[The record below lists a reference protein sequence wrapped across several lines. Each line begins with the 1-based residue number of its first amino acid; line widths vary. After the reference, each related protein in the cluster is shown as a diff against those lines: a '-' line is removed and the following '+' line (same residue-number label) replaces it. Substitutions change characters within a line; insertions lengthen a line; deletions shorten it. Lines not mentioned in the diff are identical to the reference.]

1 MPTESSRRA
10 RNSNAAL
17 ETEVA
22 LVKNDLS
29 QMGQL
34 FSKLEVALDKI
45 TDVSNNIGQILAVHE
60 QRLQDGEKEFKTLK
74 DEMVSA
80 ESKFDNEVKDLHSR
94 LTSNSRE
101 IENKMSKEIDKVLDS
116 IKDLK
121 EHLITKND
129 KIEER
134 LTALERWRWILV
146 GAVFVA
152 AVLIPEMPNFLAF
165 LLN

>member
-60 QRLQDGEKEFKTLK
+60 QRLQDGEKEFQTLK
-74 DEMVSA
+74 DEMVTA

-94 LTSNSRE
+94 LTSNTRE
-101 IENKMSKEIDKVLDS
+101 LESKMSKEIDKVLDS

-121 EHLITKND
+121 DHLIDKND
-129 KIEER
+129 KIEQR

-146 GAVFVA
+146 GAMFVA
-152 AVLIPEMPNFLAF
+152 VIFLPELPNILTFLK
-165 LLN
+165 

>member
-60 QRLQDGEKEFKTLK
+60 QRLQDGEKEFQTLK
-74 DEMVSA
+74 DEMVTA

-94 LTSNSRE
+94 LTSNTRE
-101 IENKMSKEIDKVLDS
+101 LENKMSKEIDKVLDS

-121 EHLITKND
+121 EHLIDKND
-129 KIEER
+129 KIEQR

-146 GAVFVA
+146 GAMFVA
-152 AVLIPEMPNFLAF
+152 VIFLPELPNILTFLK
-165 LLN
+165 

>member
-1 MPTESSRRA
+1 MSTVKT
-10 RNSNAAL
+10 L

-22 LVKNDLS
+22 LVRQDVS
-29 QMGQL
+29 QIGQL
-34 FSKLEVALDKI
+34 FSKLETALDKI

-60 QRLQDGEKEFKTLK
+60 QRLHDGEKEFEALK
-74 DEMVSA
+74 ADMNTA
-80 ESKFDNEVKDLHSR
+80 EDKFDNEVKDLHSR
-94 LTSNSRE
+94 LTSNTRE

-121 EHLITKND
+121 DHLINKND

-152 AVLIPEMPNFLAF
+152 AVLIPEMPNLLAF
-165 LLN
+165 MLN

>member
-94 LTSNSRE
+94 LTSNTRE
-101 IENKMSKEIDKVLDS
+101 LESKMSKEIDKVLDS

-121 EHLITKND
+121 DHLIDKND
-129 KIEER
+129 KIEQR

-146 GAVFVA
+146 GAMFVA
-152 AVLIPEMPNFLAF
+152 VIFLPELPNILTFLK
-165 LLN
+165 

>member
-60 QRLQDGEKEFKTLK
+60 QRLQDGEKEFQTLK
-74 DEMVSA
+74 DEMVTA

-94 LTSNSRE
+94 LTSNTRE
-101 IENKMSKEIDKVLDS
+101 LESKMSKEIDKVLDS

-121 EHLITKND
+121 DHLIDKND
-129 KIEER
+129 KIEQR

-146 GAVFVA
+146 GAMFVA
-152 AVLIPEMPNFLAF
+152 VIFLPELPNILT
-165 LLN
+165 LLK

>member
-60 QRLQDGEKEFKTLK
+60 QRLQDGEKEFQTLK
-74 DEMVSA
+74 DEMVTA

-94 LTSNSRE
+94 LTSNTRE
-101 IENKMSKEIDKVLDS
+101 LENKMSKEIDKVLDS

-121 EHLITKND
+121 DHLIDKND
-129 KIEER
+129 KIEQR

-146 GAVFVA
+146 GAMFVA
-152 AVLIPEMPNFLAF
+152 VIFLPELPNILTFLK
-165 LLN
+165 

>member
-1 MPTESSRRA
+1 MSQGSKMNIWLNRKILLVLTLSS
-10 RNSNAAL
+10 
-17 ETEVA
+17 
-22 LVKNDLS
+22 
-29 QMGQL
+29 
-34 FSKLEVALDKI
+34 
-45 TDVSNNIGQILAVHE
+45 
-60 QRLQDGEKEFKTLK
+60 
-74 DEMVSA
+74 MVSPLSRA
-80 ESKFDNEVKDLHSR
+80 DSYSNGILSIDRVLVDSDVYNEVKITVKDL
-94 LTSNSRE
+94 

-121 EHLITKND
+121 EHLIDKND

>member
-60 QRLQDGEKEFKTLK
+60 QRLQDGEKEFQTLK
-74 DEMVSA
+74 DEMVTA

-94 LTSNSRE
+94 LTSNTRE
-101 IENKMSKEIDKVLDS
+101 LENKMSKEIDKVLES

-121 EHLITKND
+121 DHLIDKND
-129 KIEER
+129 KIEQR

-146 GAVFVA
+146 GAMFVA
-152 AVLIPEMPNFLAF
+152 VIFLPELPNILTFLK
-165 LLN
+165 

>member
-10 RNSNAAL
+10 RNSNTAL

-22 LVKNDLS
+22 VIKNDLS

-34 FSKLEVALDKI
+34 FSKLEIALEKI

-94 LTSNSRE
+94 LTSNTRE
-101 IENKMSKEIDKVLDS
+101 IEVKMSKEIDKVLDS

-121 EHLITKND
+121 EHLIDKND

>member
-1 MPTESSRRA
+1 MPTVKT
-10 RNSNAAL
+10 L

-22 LVKNDLS
+22 LVKQDVN
-29 QMGQL
+29 QIGQL
-34 FSKLEVALDKI
+34 FSKLETALDKI

-60 QRLQDGEKEFKTLK
+60 QRLQHGEEEFETMKT
-74 DEMVSA
+74 DIANA
-80 ESKFDNEVKDLHSR
+80 ENKFDNEIKDLHSR
-94 LTSNSRE
+94 LTSNTRE
-101 IENKMSKEIDKVLDS
+101 IESKMSKEIDKVLDS

-121 EHLITKND
+121 DHLITKND

-152 AVLIPEMPNFLAF
+152 AVLIPEMPNLIAF
-165 LLN
+165 MLN